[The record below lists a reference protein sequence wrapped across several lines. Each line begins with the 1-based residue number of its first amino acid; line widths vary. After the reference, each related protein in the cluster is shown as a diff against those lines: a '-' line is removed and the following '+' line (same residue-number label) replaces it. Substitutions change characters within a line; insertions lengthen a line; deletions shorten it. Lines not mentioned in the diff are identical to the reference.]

1 MNKSFILSKIG
12 VLAALFALFFSSCE
26 NSIIFDS
33 EGDCGVQYRI
43 RFKYDMNM
51 EFADVFGKEVT
62 SVALYAFDENGVLV
76 YQGSESGEAL
86 SADDYSLPLD
96 VKPGK
101 YELVAWGGAVDGE
114 SFTIPATEIG
124 VTTKADLV
132 CRMNTLTENGVNF
145 VDKDLK
151 PLFHGFMSVTFG
163 DEPGIHYR
171 TMSLTKNTNVVRV
184 LLQQLSGKD
193 VDSDMLSFEI
203 QDFNGVMAYD
213 NSLTGDDLVVYK
225 PWSITSGKA
234 EVDVDIYNSSAS
246 RAATSVGVVVAEM
259 TVARLVKGMRPVL
272 VVRNLHSDKVVLS
285 IPLIDY
291 ALLVKG
297 YYNRTMSDQEY
308 LDRQDEYN
316 MTFFLDESGSWISS
330 SIIVNS
336 WRIVLN
342 NQSMN

>member
-51 EFADVFGKEVT
+51 EFADVFGREVT
-62 SVALYAFDENGVLV
+62 SIALFAFDENGILV
-76 YQGSESGEAL
+76 YQGSESGDAL
-86 SADDYSLPLD
+86 SAEDYSLPLD
-96 VKPGK
+96 VQPGE
-101 YELVAWGGAVDGE
+101 YELVAWGGLGDGE

-124 VTTKADLV
+124 VTTKEELV
-132 CRMNTLTENGVNF
+132 CRMNTLLENDVNV

-151 PLFHGFMSVTFG
+151 PLFHGQLDVTVG
-163 DEPGIHYR
+163 DHPGIYYR
-171 TMSLTKNTNVVRV
+171 TMPLRKNTNVVRV

-193 VDSDMLSFEI
+193 VDPSMLSFEI

-213 NSLTGDDLVVYK
+213 NSLLGDDLVIYK
-225 PWSITSGKA
+225 PWNISVGEADVDA
-234 EVDVDIYNSSAS
+234 EVYRTNVS
-246 RAATSVGVVVAEM
+246 RSGNSVGVVVAEM
-259 TVARLVKGMRPVL
+259 SVGRLLKSMRPVL
-272 VVRNLHSDKVVLS
+272 VVRNLQQDKVVLS
-285 IPLIDY
+285 IPLIEY

-297 YYNRTMSDQEY
+297 YYNRAMSDQDY